1 MSPDFQKKDTIA
13 AIATP
18 LGLAGVGI
26 VRLSG
31 PLALTIAEKIFRP
44 IRGKITFQS
53 HRLYL
58 GHLFDPATQQSIDE
72 VLLSCMKAPHSYTR
86 EDVVEINSHS
96 GYHLLS
102 TILQIIV
109 GEGARLAQPGEFTF
123 RAYMNGRIDLTQA
136 EAIVDLVNARS
147 ERGLQLASYQLK
159 GTLRDEIKGFRQELL
174 DLLARIEVAID
185 FPDEATM
192 VLPEEDVAA
201 RIQGKLL
208 QPIVKLI
215 RSHPMRDIWIHG
227 VKTTIVGSVNSGKSS
242 LLNRLSKEERAIVTD
257 IPGTTRDI
265 VESTIHIEGIPL
277 RLMDTAGIRNAK
289 DKVEEIGLEI
299 TRRKLDEAD
308 LVLIV
313 LDRSR
318 PLHDDD
324 HRILT
329 LCRKKKGIIILN
341 KIDLPACY
349 DATTLYS
356 LWVPHAIVEISALTG
371 EGIEKLEHTVLDTL
385 LHDEAATT
393 GFNIIPNIR
402 QRNAFIEASRHIENS
417 LNNIRNN
424 APLDIVAED
433 LHGALHALE
442 EITGEGAPDEILNN
456 IFRKFC
462 IGK

>member
-1 MSPDFQKKDTIA
+1 MSHDFSKEDTIA

-31 PLALTIAEKIFRP
+31 PLAISIAEKIFLP
-44 IRGKITFQS
+44 IRGKTPFQS

-58 GHLFDPATQQSIDE
+58 GHLFDPATEEPIDE
-72 VLLSCMKAPHSYTR
+72 VLLSCMKTPHSYTR

-102 TILQIIV
+102 TILQITV
-109 GEGARLAQPGEFTF
+109 DEGARLAQPGEFTY

-159 GTLRDEIKGFRQELL
+159 GALRNEIEGFRQELL
-174 DLLARIEVAID
+174 NLLARVEVAID
-185 FPDEATM
+185 FPDEAEI
-192 VLPEEDVAA
+192 VLPEEDVAPF
-201 RIQGKLL
+201 IQGKLIR
-208 QPIVKLI
+208 PIKKVI
-215 RSHPMRDIWIHG
+215 RSHPMRDVWIHG

-242 LLNRLSKEERAIVTD
+242 LLNRLSNEERAIVTD

-265 VESTIHIEGIPL
+265 VESTIHIEGLPL

-313 LDRSR
+313 LDISR

-324 HRILT
+324 RRILS
-329 LCRKKKGIIILN
+329 LCREKDGIILLN
-341 KIDLPACY
+341 KIDLPAVY
-349 DATTLYS
+349 DASKLRS
-356 LWVPHAIVEISALTG
+356 LGMTHTIVEISALTG
-371 EGIEKLEHTVLDTL
+371 EGIEKLERAILDTL
-385 LHDEAATT
+385 LHDEAATI
-393 GFNIIPNIR
+393 GLNAIPNIR
-402 QRNAFIEASRHIENS
+402 QKNAFVEASRHIENS
-417 LNNIRNN
+417 RDNIRNN
-424 APLDIVAED
+424 APLDIIAED
-433 LHGALHALE
+433 LQCALHALE
-442 EITGEGAPDEILNN
+442 EITGDSTPDEILEK
-456 IFRKFC
+456 IFGQFC